1 MTAAAPSTSGSASTI
16 SADYRALQAKL
27 HADNPDYGMASVH
40 FAPLVAQVVRAN
52 KVRQVLDY
60 GAGKGRL
67 AESLPG
73 HLKEPVTVT
82 PYDPAIEA
90 WSATPQPA
98 DMVACIDVLEH
109 IEPDHLDAV
118 LDDLK
123 RVTQR
128 IGIFTISTG
137 PAVRVLPDGR
147 NAHLIQQP
155 ASWWLP
161 RLMARF
167 ELIAFNR
174 MEQGFW
180 VIVEPSH
187 ARPSASSNETAS

>member
-1 MTAAAPSTSGSASTI
+1 MNSVSRPSSSLSAATI
-16 SADYRALQAKL
+16 SPGYRALQAKL
-27 HADNPDYGMASVH
+27 HAENPNYGVASLS

-52 KVRQVLDY
+52 GVRQLLDY

-67 AESLPG
+67 AEALPG
-73 HLKEPVTVT
+73 HLKEPVSVT

-98 DMVACIDVLEH
+98 DMVTCIDVLEH
-109 IEPDHLDAV
+109 IEPDCLDAV

-123 RVTQR
+123 RVTRR
-128 IGIFTISTG
+128 IGLFTVHTG
-137 PAVRVLPDGR
+137 AAVKMLADGR

-155 ASWWLP
+155 PAWWLP

-174 MEQGFW
+174 MENGFW
-180 VIVEPSH
+180 VIVEPLRLDV
-187 ARPSASSNETAS
+187 ARP

>member
-1 MTAAAPSTSGSASTI
+1 MAMTPSSSGAPATI
-16 SADYRALQAKL
+16 SAGYRAAQAKL
-27 HADNPDYGMASVH
+27 HADHAEYGMASVY

-60 GAGKGRL
+60 AAGKGRL
-67 AESLPG
+67 AEALQAQ
-73 HLKEPVTVT
+73 LKETVSVV

-90 WSATPQPA
+90 WSATPQPT

-109 IEPDHLDAV
+109 IEPEHLEAV

-128 IGIFTISTG
+128 IGVLTISTG
-137 PAVRVLPDGR
+137 PAKRVLPDGR

-155 ASWWLP
+155 AAWWLP

-174 MEQGFW
+174 MENGFW
-180 VIVEPSH
+180 VIVEPG
-187 ARPSASSNETAS
+187 AAPAAKP